1 MKGERVGET
10 GGERGEG
17 GIIRVDERRKSR
29 GDRKR
34 ERRGGIRRVDGRRTS
49 GGERWRERRG
59 RSNKGG

>member
-10 GGERGEG
+10 GRERGE
-17 GIIRVDERRKSR
+17 
-29 GDRKR
+29 
-34 ERRGGIRRVDGRRTS
+34 GGIRRVDGRRTS